1 MYSINRYASLLR
13 SVAQVTLAFADVNSV
28 RVAAHRVT
36 SQRFNDKMVVPQL
49 MTSAV
54 VLDAAHAEMT

>member
-1 MYSINRYASLLR
+1 M
-13 SVAQVTLAFADVNSV
+13 TLAFADVNSV

-54 VLDAAHAEMT
+54 VLDAVDTEMT